1 MPISEVKG
9 RWLPS
14 TPPTSSAV
22 PAATQKNQHYE
33 DDDEKCRGVHVAL
46 VLSENS
52 IRPGSRIVRQ
62 NHRIIDSDACDPAC
76 ARNVRGRPV

>member
-46 VLSENS
+46 PWGPLQKQDTLLSKCQAKS
-52 IRPGSRIVRQ
+52 GSQAKAATR
-62 NHRIIDSDACDPAC
+62 A
-76 ARNVRGRPV
+76 